1 MGLAPHIFSAEW
13 FFLSRPSKWEAEGGV
28 LPPSLKKKK
37 ERVEIPTFQLYP
49 LKMRSQPHTGQ
60 GAAKGRFFLLPLR
73 AFQYFEE
80 TSWGAGT
87 YTHRA
92 ITPFEAIIRQGAA
105 MTYQQQIDAVLA
117 GMPREIPKTKVRSL
131 SLSVFSLHL
140 FLSVFSLSLFH
151 LKRMKEGKQTRRL

>member
-1 MGLAPHIFSAEW
+1 
-13 FFLSRPSKWEAEGGV
+13 
-28 LPPSLKKKK
+28 
-37 ERVEIPTFQLYP
+37 
-49 LKMRSQPHTGQ
+49 MRSQPHTG
-60 GAAKGRFFLLPLR
+60 GCRFFLLPLR

-92 ITPFEAIIRQGAA
+92 IKSIEAIIRQGAA

-140 FLSVFSLSLFH
+140 FLSVFSLSLSSQTNEGREANSSPLIAGIAFH
-151 LKRMKEGKQTRRL
+151 Y